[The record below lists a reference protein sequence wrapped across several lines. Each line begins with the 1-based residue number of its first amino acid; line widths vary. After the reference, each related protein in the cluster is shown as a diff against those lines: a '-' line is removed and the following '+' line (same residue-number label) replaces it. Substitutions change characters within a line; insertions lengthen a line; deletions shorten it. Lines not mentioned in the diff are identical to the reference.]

1 MGNCPSENVHHL
13 DYAKTTSVSKTAS
26 QDSNFYAMS
35 GAGSINEP
43 GGSGSGMENQFGV
56 KKRSSMKYK
65 EWTPVDN
72 SKAMISQTSNTIESP
87 QAAKP
92 NTTPT
97 RSPENMNPP
106 LPVFDNS
113 AVTSPYQP
121 LESHKSADD
130 KQRHN
135 NDVNQTNKEHV
146 EAAQSSGGDVQAGS
160 NTSKKI
166 RHNDPSQHQ
175 KDKKP
180 KKHKQSRQR
189 KSSSK
194 KELHELDR
202 NELIEIYKR
211 ASAELQTRDQ
221 EIRQLHAKNEHAAA
235 QYDKSKDNIEQLKQQ
250 IRNERQASNAREH
263 DLQSSINDLTNQNE
277 DLKKKIEKN
286 KTSKQA
292 LAQVTTKHEQIV
304 DRLNSDAAKL
314 RQEIYELKQA
324 NDDLKNRLSAV
335 FGAKL
340 QDNNPDIADLSD
352 PNRSMKLAERFS
364 ELYDNEW
371 TNCFEVLTKQKNIV
385 EKKAIGQMLQAC
397 LTIYQDCSTNAS
409 NDLKTLTQALDRF
422 DGETDIRLVKDLK
435 EKRKRRFQDD
445 IQRLRQPIEQKII
458 AVFKEKTNEKNVEEF
473 WLKCIELCWLMV
485 IQDPPVSMD
494 ARTSQL
500 GEIFDGTVYR
510 HYTKSGKYVEFI
522 VWPALRLTET
532 GSLLYK
538 GVAQGTDKYQQYS
551 DSVDNDVNTDEQ
563 PSSPTSRKYQN
574 ENESCTVDEI
584 KRSDNIS
591 KTAMGDKVLENTKGQ
606 NSGTIPKHTDKRT
619 DEVVCRTGESEMS
632 QNQNMFNAERAV
644 PTQGTQDSNEL
655 HKNHNFDAD
664 VNQPVNVDPLYKNTQ
679 PNKRHSEGLS
689 DVHNHN
695 TSKQTETTDVEQ
707 SKQDV
712 TQPEKKPI
720 TTSTSLAQTDYGN
733 STQLNASGRKSTI
746 GENNKMSGSIHKKE
760 KELKQSLK
768 TKNAPSAPHIENLL
782 SGKQTI
788 TQTVSANVQQDRKAQ
803 SVKDTSFSATVG
815 KHTTSIP
822 VGPSRMNNI
831 PVDIKQVK

>member
-1 MGNCPSENVHHL
+1 MGCRQSSETKPTRPVDPKSIPSESQNARQ
-13 DYAKTTSVSKTAS
+13 DAS
-26 QDSNFYAMS
+26 FNELSN
-35 GAGSINEP
+35 
-43 GGSGSGMENQFGV
+43 
-56 KKRSSMKYK
+56 R
-65 EWTPVDN
+65 
-72 SKAMISQTSNTIESP
+72 
-87 QAAKP
+87 
-92 NTTPT
+92 
-97 RSPENMNPP
+97 
-106 LPVFDNS
+106 
-113 AVTSPYQP
+113 
-121 LESHKSADD
+121 DD
-130 KQRHN
+130 ARQ
-135 NDVNQTNKEHV
+135 
-146 EAAQSSGGDVQAGS
+146 
-160 NTSKKI
+160 NTSKTDPPLKDTHHPSSPQ
-166 RHNDPSQHQ
+166 RQLSTKNTGRDAPAMSHNTKMEKHGSQL
-175 KDKKP
+175 P
-180 KKHKQSRQR
+180 KQQYEIFKNEQEVTKYRQR
-189 KSSSK
+189 DGKSK
-194 KELHELDR
+194 ITIHELDKR
-202 NELIEIYKR
+202 ELIEMYNR
-211 ASAELQTRDQ
+211 ALMVIDERSDELQTSEQ
-221 EIRQLHAKNEHAAA
+221 QIRQLQAEIKKNT
-235 QYDKSKDNIEQLKQQ
+235 S
-250 IRNERQASNAREH
+250 
-263 DLQSSINDLTNQNE
+263 
-277 DLKKKIEKN
+277 
-286 KTSKQA
+286 SKQA
-292 LAQVTTKHEQIV
+292 LEQLTTKHEQTV
-304 DRLNSDAAKL
+304 DRLNRDAAKL
-314 RQEIYELKQA
+314 QQEIHELKQA

-340 QDNNPDIADLSD
+340 HDNNPDIADLSD

-422 DGETDIRLVKDLK
+422 DGETDIRLLKNLK

-551 DSVDNDVNTDEQ
+551 DSVYNDVNTDEQ

-712 TQPEKKPI
+712 TQPKKKPI

-733 STQLNASGRKSTI
+733 STQLNASGRTSTI

-768 TKNAPSAPHIENLL
+768 TKNAPSASHI
-782 SGKQTI
+782 GKQTM

-803 SVKDTSFSATVG
+803 SVKDTSFSAIVG

-822 VGPSRMNNI
+822 VWPSRMNNI